1 VLSNIKMTAVDGAPT
16 VPRPMG
22 AALSPDGRQLFVTNG
37 RATTVSV
44 IDVAGRAVT
53 RTVTG
58 AGTRPWGIDI
68 TPDGTKLFTANGPSG
83 NVSVIDVA
91 SGNVEQ
97 HIETGGSPWGVSILN
112 ER

>member
-1 VLSNIKMTAVDGAPT
+1 VT
-16 VPRPMG
+16 V
-22 AALSPDGRQLFVTNG
+22 
-37 RATTVSV
+37 
-44 IDVAGRAVT
+44 
-53 RTVTG
+53 

-91 SGNVEQ
+91 SGNVAQ
-97 HIETGGSPWGVSILN
+97 QIETGGSPWGVSILN